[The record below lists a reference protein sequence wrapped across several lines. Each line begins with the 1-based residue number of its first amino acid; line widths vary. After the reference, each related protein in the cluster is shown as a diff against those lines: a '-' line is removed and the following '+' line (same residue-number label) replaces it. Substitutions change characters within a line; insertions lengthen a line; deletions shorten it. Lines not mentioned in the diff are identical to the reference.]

1 MIRIVYYDNQEHRV
15 GHVDYPGLSR
25 EEAFVEFE
33 ECEGYYEYIEIINII
48 EI

>member
-15 GHVDYPGLSR
+15 DHVDYTDLSR

-33 ECEGYYEYIEIINII
+33 ECEGNGWREIINII
-48 EI
+48 KI

>member
-15 GHVDYPGLSR
+15 GHVDYTDMSR

-33 ECEGYYEYIEIINII
+33 ECEGYYGYIEIINII

>member
-1 MIRIVYYDNQEHRV
+1 MIRIVYYNNQEHRV
-15 GHVDYPGLSR
+15 DHVDYTDLSR

-33 ECEGYYEYIEIINII
+33 LGGYHEYIEIINII